1 MDWYFCTVNLSILL
15 NLVFA
20 FYFYLYSLDFF
31 SEWFQSDV
39 LIRNFNFSFWN
50 FVFIFIERNYKR
62 FSLELEK
69 NIFFIKKSFR
79 FNEWLYNI
87 QSTQKLHINCIWYIL
102 LILHSLNVSFC
113 HRVKIVQ
120 LRFRNRRISLFIAI
134 STISLIFKPENPRR
148 LKHFYP
154 KRSFSIKFFRNTGNS
169 GIMLSL
175 ESPNEKILCPT
186 RILRKINNFEPRLKT
201 MSLKF
206 WSLNECGQFISRRNF

>member
-102 LILHSLNVSFC
+102 LILHKCIILSSSENCPITLQKPKNFSIYRDFNNFT
-113 HRVKIVQ
+113 HFQARKSTKIETFLSEKKLFNQVFSKYWK
-120 LRFRNRRISLFIAI
+120 FRNNALFRI
-134 STISLIFKPENPRR
+134 
-148 LKHFYP
+148 P
-154 KRSFSIKFFRNTGNS
+154 KRENS
-169 GIMLSL
+169 LPDENSS
-175 ESPNEKILCPT
+175 EDK
-186 RILRKINNFEPRLKT
+186 
-201 MSLKF
+201 
-206 WSLNECGQFISRRNF
+206 